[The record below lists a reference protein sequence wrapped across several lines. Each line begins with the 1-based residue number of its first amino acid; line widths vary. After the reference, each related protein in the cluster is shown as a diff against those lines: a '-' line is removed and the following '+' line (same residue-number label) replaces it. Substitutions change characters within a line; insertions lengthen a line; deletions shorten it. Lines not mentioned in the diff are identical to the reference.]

1 MYSRSRGFSLIE
13 LMVVVVLLAVL
24 AFMAV
29 PSFKAMQEGNNHLAG
44 KEVFLQHLEFARSYA
59 LSKKTTVE
67 VCAESGG
74 WTDGYIVR
82 TDSGKTVLLKENKYK
97 NIHPVGAW
105 KGSMESGCVRF
116 VSNGSAPAVPAPA
129 GEYYDYGF
137 FGGEELDK
145 AAWRVTFKPSGWN
158 CTEKDPKD
166 PKCAKKPT

>member
-1 MYSRSRGFSLIE
+1 
-13 LMVVVVLLAVL
+13 VVLLAVL

-29 PSFKAMQEGNNHLAG
+29 PSFKAMQEGNYHLAG

-82 TDSGKTVLLKENKYK
+82 TDSGKTVLLKVNTYI

-105 KGSMESGCVRF
+105 KGSIESG
-116 VSNGSAPAVPAPA
+116 
-129 GEYYDYGF
+129 
-137 FGGEELDK
+137 
-145 AAWRVTFKPSGWN
+145 
-158 CTEKDPKD
+158 
-166 PKCAKKPT
+166 

>member
-82 TDSGKTVLLKENKYK
+82 TDSGKTV
-97 NIHPVGAW
+97 
-105 KGSMESGCVRF
+105 
-116 VSNGSAPAVPAPA
+116 
-129 GEYYDYGF
+129 
-137 FGGEELDK
+137 
-145 AAWRVTFKPSGWN
+145 
-158 CTEKDPKD
+158 
-166 PKCAKKPT
+166 